1 LPRQR
6 PRLDRFTLTVMLL
19 ELHIENYAVIDRL
32 RVRFHAGLNLLT
44 GETGSGKSIVVDAL
58 ALLFGDRASAEV
70 VRSGADRA
78 RIGGIF
84 EVREVP
90 PELGIETEDG
100 ELLIEREVLSNGKS
114 RAFVAS
120 RPVAASL
127 LKDLGAA
134 LGEIHGQHDQG
145 RFFEAASQLELLDAF
160 AGNERLTAETAG
172 LYRAWRDCGRE
183 IDELD
188 RSEQEKLRLADLWNF
203 QHKEIESAALKPG
216 EDVELEDEKRVLQ
229 NVTRL
234 QDAVNAAYS
243 ALAEGAAAPIRTA
256 MKRLEE
262 ASRFDAALMEPVEL
276 LRPADIAVDE
286 STRILRDYLSRLEA
300 DPQRLDAIETR
311 LAAIDKLKRKY
322 GASVSEILAFA
333 EDVRA
338 KLDAIETAGE
348 RRQALRKREADLAAE
363 YERTATALTKR
374 RTEAAQKLQ
383 KQVEN
388 ELKSLAMER
397 TVFRIQISEA
407 AWSPSGRDAVR
418 FLVSP
423 NAGEEPKPLD
433 RIASGGELSRIALA
447 IKTCIAPAASEGRT
461 LVFDEV
467 DAGVGGRA
475 GEAVGRRL
483 KTLAATHQVL
493 CVTHLPQIACFADH
507 HYSVEKRSVKGRTVA
522 QLAELD
528 SAGRT
533 REIGRMLSGA
543 ELTEEALRHA
553 EQLIRMGAS

>member
-1 LPRQR
+1 
-6 PRLDRFTLTVMLL
+6 
-19 ELHIENYAVIDRL
+19 
-32 RVRFHAGLNLLT
+32 
-44 GETGSGKSIVVDAL
+44 
-58 ALLFGDRASAEV
+58 
-70 VRSGADRA
+70 
-78 RIGGIF
+78 
-84 EVREVP
+84 
-90 PELGIETEDG
+90 
-100 ELLIEREVLSNGKS
+100 
-114 RAFVAS
+114 
-120 RPVAASL
+120 
-127 LKDLGAA
+127 
-134 LGEIHGQHDQG
+134 
-145 RFFEAASQLELLDAF
+145 
-160 AGNERLTAETAG
+160 
-172 LYRAWRDCGRE
+172 
-183 IDELD
+183 
-188 RSEQEKLRLADLWNF
+188 
-203 QHKEIESAALKPG
+203 
-216 EDVELEDEKRVLQ
+216 
-229 NVTRL
+229 
-234 QDAVNAAYS
+234 
-243 ALAEGAAAPIRTA
+243 